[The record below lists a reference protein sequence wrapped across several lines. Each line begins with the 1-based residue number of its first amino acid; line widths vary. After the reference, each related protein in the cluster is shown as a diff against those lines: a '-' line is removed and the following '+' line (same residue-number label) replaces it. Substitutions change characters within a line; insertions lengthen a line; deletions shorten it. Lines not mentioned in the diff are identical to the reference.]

1 MISPSGASI
10 RRLRRLVQRNRRLSW
25 CLALLTSVVAGE
37 GEPSASQGS

>member
-10 RRLRRLVQRNRRLSW
+10 RRQQRLVQRNRLSS
-25 CLALLTSVVAGE
+25 CLALLTSVVASE